1 MATKANRQRRRKRLA
16 HHSQTQTSS
25 CMVQAGLDESTIV
38 LAIEQKP
45 TAAFDTSPDALTELK
60 KTGVSQAI
68 MNAMLRKCALPSD
81 KSGEISQE
89 RKSAV
94 SEQPTIQVG
103 TFNVGKFPLGV
114 AFDGTNIWMAN
125 SHSNNVTELRAS

>member
-1 MATKANRQRRRKRLA
+1 MVPKANRQRKRKRLA
-16 HHSQTQTSS
+16 HHSQTRTSS

-68 MNAMLRKCALPSD
+68 MNAMLRKGALPRD
-81 KSGEISQE
+81 KSGETSQE
-89 RKSAV
+89 RRSARAQSQRNQRSKWRLSTWV
-94 SEQPTIQVG
+94 NSTLAWPLMEPTSG
-103 TFNVGKFPLGV
+103 
-114 AFDGTNIWMAN
+114 WR
-125 SHSNNVTELRAS
+125 RAK